1 MDGVSFGRT
10 RDVPL
15 AAQIVQEVLRGLS
28 GPVDVVVVE
37 LPRPDLRSL
46 RTPSSMTRRRTS
58 ALVPSV
64 DAMVL
69 LAGSGICDLAGASA
83 IVEHL
88 IQACSDVWLCLRT
101 RGKSSHVADPVAGAF
116 GPASSGSGP

>member
-1 MDGVSFGRT
+1 
-10 RDVPL
+10 
-15 AAQIVQEVLRGLS
+15 
-28 GPVDVVVVE
+28 
-37 LPRPDLRSL
+37 
-46 RTPSSMTRRRTS
+46 MTRRRTS

-69 LAGSGICDLAGASA
+69 LAGSGIRGLAGASA

-101 RGKSSHVADPVAGAF
+101 TGKSSHVVDPVAGAF